1 MLIKNYELG
10 FSYELSDDY
19 SEIKE
24 SSYKAFGVGPNT
36 LGYFVQLDE
45 AGEIDKVFSLVKDK
59 VCINDEEIK
68 TLIDQ
73 NIKTLKKAGFDMVYE
88 NDFETDQGRKIY
100 RRVFVDETKELTYV
114 TYFTLI
120 HNTIVTSTTQI
131 LDFYDEY
138 EEEMYA
144 VFASITE
151 I

>member
-24 SSYKAFGVGPNT
+24 SSYNAFGVGPNT
-36 LGYFVQLDE
+36 LNYFVQLDE
-45 AGEIDKVFSLVKDK
+45 EGQIDKVFSLVKDK
-59 VCINDEEIK
+59 TCLDEKEIK
-68 TLIDQ
+68 SVISD
-73 NIKTLKKAGFDMVYE
+73 NIASLKKAGFKMVYE

-100 RRVFVDETKELTYV
+100 RRVFVDETGELTYV

-120 HNTIVTSTTQI
+120 HNTLVTSTTQI

-144 VFASITE
+144 VFASMVE